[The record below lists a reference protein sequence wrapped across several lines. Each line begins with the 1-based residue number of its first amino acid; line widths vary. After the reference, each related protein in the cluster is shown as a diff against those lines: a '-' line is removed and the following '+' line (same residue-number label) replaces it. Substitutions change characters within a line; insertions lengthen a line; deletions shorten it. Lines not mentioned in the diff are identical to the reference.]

1 MKVDQSTE
9 CSAIVEFDDLDS
21 STTWYHRTY
30 LHNSRK
36 GFDGAAAGFCV
47 KGISKR
53 TRSYTALQKSAR
65 VIHRPF
71 CLVLKERWLKMQRIR
86 NNITNGKYNNN
97 ITMMKDADFCKETN
111 R

>member
-47 KGISKR
+47 KGISKQ
-53 TRSYTALQKSAR
+53 THTQLHSTPEVCTCYPQTY
-65 VIHRPF
+65 F
-71 CLVLKERWLKMQRIR
+71 CLVLKERWLKIQRIR
-86 NNITNGKYNNN
+86 NNTTNGK
-97 ITMMKDADFCKETN
+97 
-111 R
+111 

>member
-53 TRSYTALQKSAR
+53 TRSYTAPEVCMCDPQTY
-65 VIHRPF
+65 F
-71 CLVLKERWLKMQRIR
+71 CLVFKERWLKMQRIR
-86 NNITNGKYNNN
+86 NNITNGKL
-97 ITMMKDADFCKETN
+97 IIILLDEGCGFL
-111 R
+111 